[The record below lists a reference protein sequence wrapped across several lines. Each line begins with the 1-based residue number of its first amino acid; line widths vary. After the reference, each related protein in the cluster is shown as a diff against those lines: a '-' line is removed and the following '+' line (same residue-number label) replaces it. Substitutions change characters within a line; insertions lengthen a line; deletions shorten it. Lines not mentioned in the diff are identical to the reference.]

1 MTEEKKESESSKEK
15 KGTESTEEKIFIA
28 AREIFHQKGFD
39 GARMQEIADKAQINK
54 SMLHYYYRSKDKLF
68 EKVYQLSLM
77 RALPR
82 IVVLLNKDLPLE
94 EKLRRFVRE
103 YLKIIKDNPEIPSFI
118 IRELNTNPSRIQQFF
133 RSQIVKNV
141 QPFID
146 QIRQASNEGKIQGD
160 LPPEQ
165 VIINIISLII
175 FPFIGKPILQILFEM
190 NPNDFEAFIDQRIE
204 FLPDVVIGM
213 TFK

>member
-1 MTEEKKESESSKEK
+1 MAEEKKEI
-15 KGTESTEEKIFIA
+15 ESTEEKIFMA
-28 AREIFHQKGFD
+28 AREVFHQKGFD

-82 IVVLLNKDLPLE
+82 IVVLLNKDLQLE

-146 QIRQASNEGKIQGD
+146 QIREASNEGRIKGD

-190 NPNDFEAFIDQRIE
+190 KPDDFEAFIDQRIE

-213 TFK
+213 TLKQNS